1 MTTFDDADD
10 DYNSNDDTP
19 YQEAIASTTES
30 LIPAGEREGKAVNV
44 VKLRVER
51 WSPRRTEASFGTD
64 IPCSEGVPYRFGQYG
79 ERGRGVIGMSEG
91 WIGARLLYHSLLVNA
106 VMQESYQGEREG
118 VASR

>member
-19 YQEAIASTTES
+19 YQEAIASTTRS
-30 LIPAGEREGKAVNV
+30 LIPAREREGRAVDV

-51 WSPRRTEASFGTD
+51 WSPRRTGASFGTD

-79 ERGRGVIGMSEG
+79 ERGRGVIAMSEG
-91 WIGARLLYHSLLVNA
+91 RIGARLLCYLLLVSA
-106 VMQESYQGEREG
+106 VMQESY
-118 VASR
+118 